1 MKLKCFLLTCLFC
14 WTTILFAQP
23 RAYQVSGLGGYTL
36 PNNDDYGY
44 IASCDFGVAFDA
56 IWDFG
61 TDSQW
66 KSLRPDTQFGLRA
79 SFLYCD
85 NPIAG
90 HRFALEGTMRNTIL
104 GRFNNQHK
112 LQWLLN
118 FGLSCFTNPY
128 ERTQN
133 EENIFI
139 GSYLNCMIDVGLD
152 YRFGLSNGDAISLA
166 FMLAHSSNGYLKK
179 PNQGLNLLQLEFGYQ
194 FSNQQIHTE
203 GNARTLQSDL
213 MIVNDNSQLN
223 NSHFFLSLSPAIV
236 KARYPFSADPYYFA
250 YTFQTGYLYA
260 LSDKRMVGASLD
272 FMYNFSHSDIAR
284 SKGVDVPFPLYL
296 GACADYETYWGPL
309 SIRLAMGCYLH
320 KSELESIPVYE
331 RVGAYYHFGKSLRQF
346 AGISLKAH
354 YAHVDYIEWTYGIEL

>member
-1 MKLKCFLLTCLFC
+1 MLTCLFC

-23 RAYQVSGLGGYTL
+23 RAYQVGGLAGYTL

-44 IASCDFGVAFDA
+44 IASYNYGVAFDA

-66 KSLRPDTQFGLRA
+66 KSLRPDTQFGVRA
-79 SFLYCD
+79 SFLFCD

-90 HRFALEGTMRNTIL
+90 HRLAIEGTMRNTIL
-104 GRFNNQHK
+104 GRFNDRHK

-118 FGLSCFTNPY
+118 FGLSYFTNPY

-133 EENIFI
+133 EKNIFI
-139 GSYLNCMIDVGLD
+139 GSYLNCMIDVGLA

-179 PNQGLNLLQLEFGYQ
+179 PNQGLNLLQLELGYQ
-194 FSNQQIHTE
+194 FSNSPEGTQTPFDNKNDSEQQINE
-203 GNARTLQSDL
+203 
-213 MIVNDNSQLN
+213 
-223 NSHFFLSLSPAIV
+223 SHFFLSLSPAIV
-236 KARYPFSADPYYFA
+236 KARYPFDADPYYFA

-260 LSDKRMVGASLD
+260 LSVKRMVGASLD
-272 FMYNFSHSDIAR
+272 LMYNFSHSDIAR

-331 RVGAYYHFGKSLRQF
+331 RVGAYYHFGNSLRQYV
-346 AGISLKAH
+346 GVSLKAH

>member
-90 HRFALEGTMRNTIL
+90 HRFALESTMRNTIF

-203 GNARTLQSDL
+203 RNARTLQSDL

-272 FMYNFSHSDIAR
+272 LMYNFSHSDIAR